1 MVYSK
6 KIEIRRTPTIDTQG
20 TATIVWLSY
29 SIKNQKLRLFTT
41 LPFDFLRVSVCF
53 LIVDEYPSKVV
64 EIKEK
69 DMEC

>member
-29 SIKNQKLRLFTT
+29 SIKIKNRGSLRRL
-41 LPFDFLRVSVCF
+41 L
-53 LIVDEYPSKVV
+53 LIVNEYPSKVV

-69 DMEC
+69 DMEY